1 MSSNYDAGCIYQTL
15 YNNVFNGLRDALL
28 ISSAPVTRVLYM
40 VSVNGAPTFPAN
52 DPQPSIMTEL
62 QSVNSTSVYEGDM
75 ADVHRLEDHYYV
87 TLAGELLR
95 SEKTAISTSIFNAW
109 SNAGKIT

>member
-1 MSSNYDAGCIYQTL
+1 MTLAEYIYQSL
-15 YNNVFNGLRDALL
+15 PDDMLNGLRDALT
-28 ISSAPVTRVLYM
+28 SSAPVTRVLYT

-109 SNAGKIT
+109 SNAGEFI

>member
-1 MSSNYDAGCIYQTL
+1 MTLAACIQHCMTTR
-15 YNNVFNGLRDALL
+15 FNGMHGGLL
-28 ISSAPVTRVLYM
+28 LSSAPVTRVLYT

-109 SNAGKIT
+109 SNAGEFI